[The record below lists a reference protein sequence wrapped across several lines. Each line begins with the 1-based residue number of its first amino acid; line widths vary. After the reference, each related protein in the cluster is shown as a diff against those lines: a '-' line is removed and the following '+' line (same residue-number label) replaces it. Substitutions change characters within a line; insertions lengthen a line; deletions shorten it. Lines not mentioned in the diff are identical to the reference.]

1 MLCRL
6 PQAENPEPWVDS
18 VASLTHSR
26 EKEPQAMLATAAPA
40 PVSGARRRLT
50 PPRWRW
56 LGWVCWWLAIGED
69 SAPGSRRLQMET
81 KDSAAAPGTP
91 SPAHVVDML
100 FQQHARS
107 VLAYLVYRL
116 PSLPDAEDA
125 LNDVF
130 LAALNAC
137 VSGRALT
144 GGWLMV
150 TAQRRIADFYR
161 GRQRVPQLTSTDA
174 ANEQSAGE
182 SSEPEWVALRG
193 EAYRDLMRLVARLP
207 QDQQE
212 VLALRFAA
220 GLPSPEI
227 GEVVGKRAD
236 AVRALLARAMRR
248 LREEWTR

>member
-1 MLCRL
+1 MLEL
-6 PQAENPEPWVDS
+6 
-18 VASLTHSR
+18 
-26 EKEPQAMLATAAPA
+26 AAPT
-40 PVSGARRRLT
+40 PVPRARHRLA

-56 LGWVCWWLAIGED
+56 PIWVRWLVAVGD
-69 SAPGSRRLQMET
+69 DGADWSLRLQPVARGSTTTAGE
-81 KDSAAAPGTP
+81 P
-91 SPAHVVDML
+91 SPAEVVDGL
-100 FQQHARS
+100 FQQHARA
-107 VLAYLVYRL
+107 VLAYLVHRL
-116 PSLPDAEDA
+116 PTLLDAEDA
-125 LNDVF
+125 LDDVF

-137 VSGRALT
+137 ASGQSLS

-161 GRQRVPQLTSTDA
+161 QRQRALPLASTDA
-174 ANEQSAGE
+174 GDEHLAGE

-193 EAYRDLMRLVARLP
+193 EEHRELLRLIARLP

-220 GLPSPEI
+220 GLQSPEI
-227 GEVVGKRAD
+227 GQVIGKRAD